1 MKNLTDLSRI
11 LFSISILA
19 LSASIAYFSYEVTRV
34 RTDLP
39 ELLTQLEQTTQII
52 GPVLE
57 QTNKI
62 TQLIPPILE
71 EVKQT
76 RELIPPIID
85 EVSEI
90 RKEIPAI
97 LHEVSE
103 TRSAIPPIL
112 NEVEATRKIIPDVL
126 LEVKQTRKQ
135 IPPILKEVKDT
146 RESLPKLL
154 DDTNKLVDKARGAGR
169 EASQGAVTGF
179 FSGIL
184 RAPFVIVGD
193 IGSTV
198 FNLNQIEKDEYTQDD
213 LNQVYAAAL
222 ELLNNNKIGAKKEII
237 SKDGKIITK
246 ITLTDIDISAEF
258 PCKTMHF
265 LSEKDGKVITDKKS
279 TVCKNQEGKWDN
291 SS

>member
-1 MKNLTDLSRI
+1 

-19 LSASIAYFSYEVTRV
+19 LAASIAYFTYEVTRV

-57 QTNKI
+57 QTHEI
-62 TQLIPPILE
+62 TELIPPILE

-76 RELIPPIID
+76 RKLIPPIID
-85 EVSEI
+85 EVSEL

-103 TRSAIPPIL
+103 TRKVIPPIL
-112 NEVEATRKIIPDVL
+112 DEIEATRKIIPDVL
-126 LEVKQTRKQ
+126 LEVKQTRQQ
-135 IPPILKEVKDT
+135 IPPILNEVKMT
-146 RESLPKLL
+146 RESLPILL
-154 DDTNKLVDKARGAGR
+154 DDANKLVDKASIAGR

-184 RAPFVIVGD
+184 RAPFAIVGD

-198 FNLNQIEKDEYTQDD
+198 FNLNQLEKDEYTQED

-222 ELLNNNKIGAKKEII
+222 ELLNSEQTGAKKEII
-237 SKDGKIITK
+237 SKDGKITTK
-246 ITLTDIDISAEF
+246 ITLTDIDISGEF

-265 LSEKDGKVITDKKS
+265 LSEKEGRIISDKES
-279 TVCKNQEGKWDN
+279 TVCKNEEGKWDN
-291 SS
+291 GS